1 MTANV
6 LRRQMVIGAT
16 VNMDS
21 LEKTVKVSLHKLMY
35 SLSLFIFNVLEFA
48 LILDTTLHHQVMY
61 DFESYQTVGK
71 GYASFS
77 LRYDFFRG
85 V

>member
-6 LRRQMVIGAT
+6 LRRQTVIGAT

-21 LEKTVKVSLHKLMY
+21 LEKTVKVSLHKLVY

-48 LILDTTLHHQVMY
+48 LILDTKLHHQVMY
-61 DFESYQTVGK
+61 DFGSAKEAIK
-71 GYASFS
+71 
-77 LRYDFFRG
+77 LLERG
-85 V
+85 TLVFLSQL

>member
-6 LRRQMVIGAT
+6 LRRQTVIGAT

-35 SLSLFIFNVLEFA
+35 SLGLFIFNVLEFA
-48 LILDTTLHHQVMY
+48 LILDTKLDHQVMY
-61 DFESYQTVGK
+61 DFDSAK
-71 GYASFS
+71 GAIK
-77 LRYDFFRG
+77 LLERG
-85 V
+85 TLVFLSQL